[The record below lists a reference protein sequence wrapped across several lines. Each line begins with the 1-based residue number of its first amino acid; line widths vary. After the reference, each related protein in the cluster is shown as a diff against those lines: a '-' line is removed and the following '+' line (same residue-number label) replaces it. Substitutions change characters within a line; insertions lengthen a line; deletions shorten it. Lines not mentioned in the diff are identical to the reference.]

1 MAILIAG
8 LVVFLGVHTFTM
20 FRTPRA
26 ALAARLGEEPYK
38 GLYSLISAIG
48 LVLIVW
54 GYGQTPKYILYDA
67 PLWGRHLNLL
77 LMLVALICLAA
88 AYTPT
93 GHIKKTLKHPM
104 LVAVKI
110 WALGH
115 LLANGDLAS
124 LLLFGTFL
132 AWAVVDRIA
141 VKKRGEAGPATS
153 PKLSGDLIAVVI
165 GFAAYLAIAFWLH
178 PLLIGVPVLPV

>member
-8 LVVFLGVHTFTM
+8 LIVFLGVHTFTM
-20 FRTPRA
+20 LRGPRA
-26 ALAARLGEEPYK
+26 ALAARLGEGPYK
-38 GLYSLISAIG
+38 GLYSLVSAAG

-54 GYGQTPKYILYDA
+54 GYGQTPKYIIYDA
-67 PLWGRHLNLL
+67 PVWGRHLNLL

-88 AYTPT
+88 AYAPT

-132 AWAVVDRIA
+132 AWAVADRIA
-141 VKKRGEAGPATS
+141 VKKRGETGPAAA
-153 PKLSGDLIAVVI
+153 PKLSGDLIAVAVGI
-165 GFAAYLAIAFWLH
+165 IAYAAIAFWLH
-178 PLLIGVPVLPV
+178 PILVGVPVMPV